1 MQLSKDYKPNQSRG
15 FLILGQP
22 GMGKTTTALQIATPT
37 AYIADVDNNLSGAH
51 RFLGPNATFAYDVP
65 QTWEELVKGIK
76 EATSSGTINTI
87 ILDSFSRLNDMAME
101 EILRQQG
108 RKAMQLQ
115 DWGVFLLMMKKLI
128 SEMRSTKKLFIAIG
142 HIKPEKDEVSGIV
155 RYFPAIPGQLQNII
169 GALFS
174 DVLLCECEER
184 NNKHIYQLRT
194 MPNTFYALK
203 NSLGLPPVVSV
214 DQVRDAIVKAQ

>member
-15 FLILGQP
+15 FLLLGQP
-22 GMGKTTTALQIATPT
+22 GMGKTTNALSIALPIP
-37 AYIADVDNNLSGAH
+37 YIADLDNNLSGAH
-51 RFLGPNATFAYDVP
+51 RFLEDRVP
-65 QTWEELVKGIK
+65 FYYTIPTTWEDMVKAIK
-76 EATSSGTINTI
+76 EASSDSKVGSI
-87 ILDSFSRLNDMAME
+87 IIDSFSKLSDLAME

-128 SEMRSTKKLFIAIG
+128 SEMRSTKKLFIATA

-155 RYFPAIPGQLQNII
+155 RYFPAIPGQLQHII

-184 NNKHIYQLRT
+184 NNKHTYQLRT

-203 NSLGLPPVVSV
+203 NSLGLPPVVTV
-214 DQVRDAIVKAQ
+214 DQVRDALAKAQ

>member
-15 FLILGQP
+15 FLLLGQP
-22 GMGKTTTALQIATPT
+22 GMGKTTNALEIATPT
-37 AYIADVDNNLSGAH
+37 AYIADLDNNLSGAH
-51 RFLGPNATFAYDVP
+51 RYLSGKIEFMYDSGG
-65 QTWEELVKGIK
+65 TWGDLTNNIK
-76 EATSSGTINTI
+76 DACKNDKVNSF
-87 ILDSFSRLNDMAME
+87 ILDSFSRLTDMAME

-128 SEMRSTKKLFIAIG
+128 AEMRSTKKLFIATA

-155 RYFPAIPGQLQNII
+155 RYFPAIPGQLQHII

-184 NNKHIYQLRT
+184 NNKHVYQLRT
-194 MPNTFYALK
+194 MPNTFHALK
-203 NSLGLPPVVSV
+203 NSLGLPPVVTV
-214 DQVRDAIVKAQ
+214 DQVRDAIAKAQ

>member
-1 MQLSKDYKPNQSRG
+1 MQLSQDYKPNQSRG
-15 FLILGQP
+15 FLLLGQP
-22 GMGKTTTALQIATPT
+22 GMGKTTTALSIGVPAG
-37 AYIADVDNNLSGAH
+37 YISDVDNNLSGAH
-51 RFLGPNATFAYDVP
+51 RFLKDQIKFFYDTP
-65 QTWEELVKGIK
+65 LTWEAMSKGIR
-76 EATSSGTINTI
+76 EASSTSTINTI
-87 ILDSFSRLNDMAME
+87 VIDSFTKLSDMAME

-108 RKAMQLQ
+108 RKTMQLQ

-128 SEMRSTKKLFIAIG
+128 SEMRSTKKLFIATA

-174 DVLLCECEER
+174 DVLLCEVEER
-184 NNKHIYQLRT
+184 NNKHTFQLRT
-194 MPNTFYALK
+194 MPNAFYALK

-214 DQVRDAIVKAQ
+214 DQVRDAIAKAQ

>member
-15 FLILGQP
+15 FLLLGQP
-22 GMGKTTTALQIATPT
+22 GMGKTTNALEIATPQ
-37 AYIADVDNNLSGAH
+37 AYIADLDNNLSGAH
-51 RFLGPNATFAYDVP
+51 RYLSSRVSFFYTIP
-65 QTWEELVKGIK
+65 QTWDDLTKDVK
-76 EATSSGTINTI
+76 EACKDSTCNSI
-87 ILDSFSRLNDMAME
+87 ILDSFSRLNDIAME

-115 DWGVFLLMMKKLI
+115 DWGVFLLMTKKLI
-128 SEMRSTKKLFIAIG
+128 AEMRSTKKLFIATA

-155 RYFPAIPGQLQNII
+155 RYFPAIPGQLQHII

-184 NNKHIYQLRT
+184 NNKHVYQLRT
-194 MPNTFYALK
+194 MPNTFHALK
-203 NSLGLPPVVSV
+203 NSLGLPPVVTV
-214 DQVRDAIVKAQ
+214 DQVRDAIAKAQ